1 MIWKEEESEVGMRL
15 RALDL
20 WIHEVKSKG
29 EVGCFLLVMKQREG
43 SEK

>member
-20 WIHEVKSKG
+20 WIHEMKSKE
-29 EVGCFLLVMKQREG
+29 EVGCLLLVMKEREG